1 MFNSESIREQGLTFN
16 AQRAT
21 LATIKKPERLAQPIG
36 LEKRIFI

>member
-21 LATIKKPERLAQPIG
+21 LAPVKNGTARAANRP
-36 LEKRIFI
+36 